1 VIGITPDYIVHVRR
15 DVLDQEDGP
24 MLIHGLQGF
33 HRSRLFV
40 PANPVA
46 RPDRHLL
53 DERYVLFRR
62 LTG

>member
-1 VIGITPDYIVHVRR
+1 
-15 DVLDQEDGP
+15 